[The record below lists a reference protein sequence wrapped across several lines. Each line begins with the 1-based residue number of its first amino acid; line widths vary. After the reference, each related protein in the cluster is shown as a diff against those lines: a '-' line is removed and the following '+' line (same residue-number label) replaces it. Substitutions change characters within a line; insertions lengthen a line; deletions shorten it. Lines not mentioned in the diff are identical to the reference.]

1 MGVREKAVKSRL
13 FSYLGEILLTSPK
26 NNSIFGSI
34 NLNYMNRL
42 RFLRFLFV
50 LFIMLTVIFGIGLIV
65 PENRDNALGR
75 IGLWCGF
82 IAMLVDAGVMFTEIR
97 REKKEQDS

>member
-1 MGVREKAVKSRL
+1 M
-13 FSYLGEILLTSPK
+13 K
-26 NNSIFGSI
+26 NRIFGFI
-34 NLNYMNRL
+34 NRDCMNRL
-42 RFLRFLFV
+42 KLLRFLFV
-50 LFIMLTVIFGIGLIV
+50 LFIVLTVIFGIGLIV

-82 IAMLVDAGVMFTEIR
+82 IAMLGDAVVMFTEIR

>member
-1 MGVREKAVKSRL
+1 
-13 FSYLGEILLTSPK
+13 
-26 NNSIFGSI
+26 
-34 NLNYMNRL
+34 
-42 RFLRFLFV
+42 
-50 LFIMLTVIFGIGLIV
+50 MLTVIFGIGLIV

-82 IAMLVDAGVMFTEIR
+82 IAMLVDAVVMFTEIR